1 MGVLRTASLLQRIH
15 VRVIEPAG
23 ITPQQYNVLRILRRL
38 DREVDEA
45 NDGALG
51 ALTEGEQRMLVHL
64 LDRVRAAHDA

>member
-51 ALTEGEQRMLVHL
+51 ALTEGEQRLLVHL
-64 LDRVRAAHDA
+64 LDRVRAVHDA